1 MEKFNH
7 YVFGKKVIIE
17 TDHKPLESIWKK
29 SITSAS
35 PRLQRLL
42 LKMSKNDVEMRYI
55 QGKTNVIADGL
66 SRVSCMEPPADDNE
80 VPLIEINAITSTLPA
95 TAARLDEIR
104 EHTKQDVILSH
115 HHTPWVA
122 RVYK

>member
-80 VPLIEINAITSTLPA
+80 VPLIEINAITSTLP
-95 TAARLDEIR
+95 TTSARLDEIR

-115 HHTPWVA
+115 DHSPWVA